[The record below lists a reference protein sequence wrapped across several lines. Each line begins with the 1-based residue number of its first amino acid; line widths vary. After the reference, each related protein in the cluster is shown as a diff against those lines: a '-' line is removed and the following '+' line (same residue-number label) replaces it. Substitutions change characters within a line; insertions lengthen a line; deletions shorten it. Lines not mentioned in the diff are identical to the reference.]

1 MAKLP
6 DYLSS
11 IGYKNP
17 DKSHSTLF
25 QYAND
30 TNQSYFEWMEEHP
43 EQHNKFSAGMSA
55 ATELQKPTLEPAILS
70 LLKTFEKQGEPH
82 AEADKDV
89 LIVDVGGGR
98 GEVLSAIRNS
108 WPELRGRIVVQDLP
122 KEIEGRKP
130 ADGIEAMA
138 YDFFTPQPI
147 KGIAVTS
154 FPPAQ
159 PGVRTDFEETGA
171 ELYLFIHI
179 FHDWS
184 DECCQ
189 QILVNTAPAM
199 TPHVSKLVIVDVVV
213 PGVGAP
219 PFAAMMDISMIVHG
233 GMERTEKQWR
243 ALLEGAGLEV
253 ESIEGPKPWSVTGD
267 SVIVAVKRGAEANA

>member
-11 IGYKNP
+11 IGYENP
-17 DKSHSTLF
+17 DKRHSTLF
-25 QYAND
+25 QYANGTD
-30 TNQSYFEWMEEHP
+30 QSYFEWMEEHP
-43 EQHNKFSAGMSA
+43 VQHNKFSAGMSA
-55 ATELQKPTLEPAILS
+55 ATELQKPTLEPAIFS
-70 LLKTFEKQGEPH
+70 LLKTFDRHGESDAEK
-82 AEADKDV
+82 DKDV
-89 LIVDVGGGR
+89 LVVDVGGGR
-98 GEVLSAIRNS
+98 GEVLSAIRDA
-108 WPELRGRIVVQDLP
+108 WPKLRGRIVVQDLP

-130 ADGIEAMA
+130 ANGIEARA

-147 KGIAVTS
+147 
-154 FPPAQ
+154 
-159 PGVRTDFEETGA
+159 R
-171 ELYLFIHI
+171 
-179 FHDWS
+179 
-184 DECCQ
+184 
-189 QILVNTAPAM
+189 AM

-243 ALLEGAGLEV
+243 ALLDGAGLEV

-267 SVIVAVKRGAEANA
+267 SVIVAVKR